1 MAESPPKESRAGILG
16 VIDTRLKLLALIVL
30 VTEPVLIGIGVKTDS
45 LILPVVG
52 IGLLALIIVGLFYES
67 YLTASSKTPAIGEAD
82 AFADTLRN
90 DVRRLKEVLDDDGFR
105 PDLIVGVA
113 RNGLLVA
120 AYLSH
125 EYGKLSDIPT
135 ITLWPRPNFENEF
148 NKWILRPRFITPG
161 RSDECK
167 ILIVDDLCFSGKAL
181 RDARNYVSKNIEESF
196 DVRVRIE
203 TAVIH
208 RLVGTELVG
217 VHEPT
222 YSVGKVD
229 ARRALTYLGDEE
241 PD

>member
-1 MAESPPKESRAGILG
+1 MPENPPKESRAGILG

-30 VTEPVLIGIGVKTDS
+30 VTEPVLIGIGVKTES
-45 LILPVVG
+45 LVLPVVG
-52 IGLLALIIVGLFYES
+52 IGLLALIIVGLFCES
-67 YLTASSKTPAIGEAD
+67 YLMASSKTRAASAE
-82 AFADTLRN
+82 TLRS
-90 DVRRLKEVLDDDGFR
+90 DVRRLKEVLDGDGFR

-135 ITLWPRPNFENEF
+135 ITLWPRPNYENEF

-181 RDARNYVSKNIEESF
+181 SDAKNYVSKNIEESL

-203 TAVIH
+203 TAAV
-208 RLVGTELVG
+208 RRVGGPELVG
-217 VHEPT
+217 VHGPT
-222 YSVGKVD
+222 YSVGKVS
-229 ARRALTYLGDEE
+229 ARQALTYLGDEE